1 MKIGNLKVKPDNSA
15 VPGGNGSVA
24 ETVGAGLL
32 CRSLAFILA
41 LALKARRN
49 ADPDP
54 GGKN

>member
-1 MKIGNLKVKPDNSA
+1 MKVGNLKVKPDNSA